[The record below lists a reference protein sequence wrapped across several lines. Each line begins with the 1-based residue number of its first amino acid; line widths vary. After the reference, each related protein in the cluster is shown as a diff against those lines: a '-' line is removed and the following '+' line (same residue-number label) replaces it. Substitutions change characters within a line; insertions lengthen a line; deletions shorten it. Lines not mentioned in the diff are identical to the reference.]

1 LVNSVNEEKLVD
13 IGKSILIVEDD
24 QIQRMICVSQLNQ
37 LGFEKV
43 STAEDGNLAYSVLEN
58 DKFDVIISDWDMPGL
73 DGLGLLKKVKENPSL
88 KDIPF
93 IILTINSDENIIKKA
108 LDLGADDYMVKPSN
122 PNTLKG
128 KLKKIL

>member
-1 LVNSVNEEKLVD
+1 MD